1 LKYNNIKNGDL
12 VFVTAQ
18 KENLSG
24 AINRVTQKNA
34 TENYDH
40 IGIIEKNK
48 NAIFVLHAA
57 PKVVRKKKVS
67 KILSR
72 TNLKEMQKFIF
83 TD

>member
-1 LKYNNIKNGDL
+1 MLFCSCKALKYNNIKNGDL

-40 IGIIEKNK
+40 IGIIEKK
-48 NAIFVLHAA
+48 
-57 PKVVRKKKVS
+57 
-67 KILSR
+67 
-72 TNLKEMQKFIF
+72 
-83 TD
+83 